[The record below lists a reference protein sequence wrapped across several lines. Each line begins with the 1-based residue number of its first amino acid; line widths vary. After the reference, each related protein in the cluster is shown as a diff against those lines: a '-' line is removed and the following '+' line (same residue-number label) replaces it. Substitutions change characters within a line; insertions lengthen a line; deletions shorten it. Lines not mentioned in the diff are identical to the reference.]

1 MADLLPKK
9 AELYVYELSEQ
20 LISSLKLIGFDRFL
34 NEIAVD
40 VSNLPD
46 YTKLDKTKEEQLTK
60 EELSQL
66 RNKTVSNRLYC
77 NVCKLNFDNQIDQR
91 QHYQSEL
98 HHINIKRNI
107 KELSPVVLP
116 VDRTTIEKDKFADL
130 LLEKNVSNSS
140 EEENGNENISD
151 NDSENETESGSEDDS
166 DSDAE
171 EISTHLEEHL
181 SISQKESMS
190 NSFLNTKSPQ
200 IYFKSNYLLASE
212 KNEVF
217 GIYKVLFNIKELS
230 NPLLA
235 LKSWNEILDNSS
247 KMSALFMVGGGHF
260 AGAIISHQR
269 RNIKGNLK
277 KQKETLQEQSVILLE
292 HKTFHRYTTRRKQGG
307 SQSVMDNAK
316 GKANSA
322 GSTLRRYN
330 ENALKQDIQNLLL
343 DWKPYLDKCEN
354 IFIRAKSVFDKAIFF
369 ESNNNSH
376 NGSKSD
382 NAHFINKSDPRLK
395 TFPFTTGRP
404 TIHELKR
411 AWCELTYL
419 KSTEKPRP
427 IITSKQKTQYIIKD
441 KSTELPQDT
450 KIIPLTEEEKYSEE
464 LIQLVKKSRAPLLNS
479 FLRKNKLDIN
489 FRLKP
494 ESKYGST
501 PTLLHYASQ
510 QGIKQMVIILLS
522 NMKADP
528 TIQNNVG
535 KTAADLNKSLF
546 IKQAFQIA
554 RYNLGEDFV
563 DWSKSHI
570 DEPLSREQV
579 EEKNRQFEEL
589 ERKETEEIIKRESEA
604 AKARQKMET
613 NKLKTGKGNLLGSS
627 SNGISLE
634 HNLNSLTEEQRRRL
648 MREQRA
654 RAAEA
659 RMARNQ

>member
-20 LISSLKLIGFDRFL
+20 LLSSLNLIGFDEYL
-34 NEIAVD
+34 NEIDVD

-46 YTKLDKTKEEQLTK
+46 YNKLNKTKEEQLTK
-60 EELSQL
+60 EELLQL
-66 RNKTVSNRLYC
+66 RSKAVSNVLQC
-77 NVCKLNFDNQIDQR
+77 NVCKLKFDNQIDQR
-91 QHYQSEL
+91 KHYRSDL

-107 KELSPVVLP
+107 NGLPPVSSPASG
-116 VDRTTIEKDKFADL
+116 TTAEKDNFANF
-130 LLEKNVSNSS
+130 LLEKTISNSS
-140 EEENGNENISD
+140 EEENENESID
-151 NDSENETESGSEDDS
+151 NSDSENEIASESGEDS
-166 DSDAE
+166 DSDTE
-171 EISTHLEEHL
+171 EISTYLEEHL
-181 SISQKESMS
+181 SISQNESTL
-190 NSFLNTKSPQ
+190 NSFLNTKSPH
-200 IYFKSNYLLASE
+200 IYFRSSYLPSE
-212 KNEVF
+212 KNEVI
-217 GIYKVLFNIKELS
+217 GVYKVLFNIKELS

-235 LKSWNEILDNSS
+235 LKSWNEILDKSS

-277 KQKETLQEQSVILLE
+277 KQKETFQEQSVIMLE
-292 HKTFHRYTTRRKQGG
+292 HKTLHRYTTRRKQGG

-343 DWKPYLDKCEN
+343 NWKPYLDKCDN
-354 IFIRAKSVFDKAIFF
+354 IFIRARSVFDKAIFF
-369 ESNNNSH
+369 ESNNSSH
-376 NGSKSD
+376 HAGKKN
-382 NAHFINKSDPRLK
+382 NIHFINKNDPRLK

-419 KSTEKPRP
+419 KSIEKPKP
-427 IITSKQKTQYIIKD
+427 IIASKQKTQSIVKD

-450 KIIPLTEEEKYSEE
+450 KIAPLTKEEEYSEE
-464 LIQLVKKSRAPLLNS
+464 LIRLVKKARAPLLSS
-479 FLRKNKLDIN
+479 FLKKNKLDIN

-510 QGIKQMVIILLS
+510 HGIKQMVVILLS

-535 KTAADLNKSLF
+535 KTAADLNKSLS

-589 ERKETEEIIKRESEA
+589 KRKETEEIIKKESKA
-604 AKARQKMET
+604 AKARQKVET
-613 NKLKTGKGNLLGSS
+613 NKPKSSKGNILGSS

-634 HNLNSLTEEQRRRL
+634 HNLNSLTEEQKRRL

-659 RMARNQ
+659 RMARN

>member
-1 MADLLPKK
+1 MVDLLPKK
-9 AELYVYELSEQ
+9 AELYVYELPEQ
-20 LISSLKLIGFDRFL
+20 LLSSLNLIGFDSSL
-34 NEIAVD
+34 NEISID

-46 YTKLDKTKEEQLTK
+46 YTKLDETKEEQLTN
-60 EELSQL
+60 EELLQL
-66 RNKTVSNRLYC
+66 RNKPVSNKLHC
-77 NVCKLNFDNQIDQR
+77 NACNLNFDNQVDQR

-98 HHINIKRNI
+98 HYINLK
-107 KELSPVVLP
+107 KSVKGLPTVSSPLDGTV
-116 VDRTTIEKDKFADL
+116 TEKNKSEDL
-130 LLEKNVSNSS
+130 LLEKKVSNLS
-140 EEENGNENISD
+140 EEENDNESNNDS
-151 NDSENETESGSEDDS
+151 DSENETGSGSEDMS
-166 DSDAE
+166 DSDVE
-171 EISTHLEEHL
+171 EISTRLEEHL
-181 SISQKESMS
+181 SISQDDSVS
-190 NSFLNTKSPQ
+190 ISFLNTKSPQ
-200 IYFKSNYLLASE
+200 IYFKSKYLPLE

-217 GIYKVLFNIKELS
+217 GIYKVLFSIKELS
-230 NPLLA
+230 NPPLA
-235 LKSWNEILDNSS
+235 LKNWNKILDKSF

-269 RNIKGNLK
+269 KSIKGHVR
-277 KQKETLQEQSVILLE
+277 KQKETLQEQSIIMLE

-343 DWKPYLDKCEN
+343 EWKPYLDKCEN
-354 IFIRAKSVFDKAIFF
+354 IFIRARSVFDKAIFF
-369 ESNNNSH
+369 ENNNNGH
-376 NGSKSD
+376 NASKNDSV
-382 NAHFINKSDPRLK
+382 HFINKNDPRLK

-419 KSTEKPRP
+419 KSTQKPKP
-427 IITSKQKTQYIIKD
+427 IITFEQKKTQHIVRD
-441 KSTELPQDT
+441 RSVELSQDAKSP
-450 KIIPLTEEEKYSEE
+450 PLTEEEKYSEE
-464 LIQLVKKSRAPLLNS
+464 LIQLVKKSRAPLLSS

-510 QGIKQMVIILLS
+510 HGIKQMVLILLS

-535 KTAADLNKSLF
+535 KTAADLNKSLP
-546 IKQAFQIA
+546 IKQTFQIA
-554 RYNLGEDFV
+554 RYNLGEDFI

-579 EEKNRQFEEL
+579 EEKNRKFKEL
-589 ERKETEEIIKRESEA
+589 ERKETEELIKRESEA

-613 NKLKTGKGNLLGSS
+613 NKPKSSKGNVLGNF
-627 SNGISLE
+627 SNGISFE
-634 HNLNSLTEEQRRRL
+634 QNFNSLTEEQRRRL